1 MLLLKDDLP
10 LPLFNWTII
19 PMIKWTTVLFSLTEN
34 VATQRQMSIKVEFK
48 NLKRRWNYM
57 IIYEGSSQL
66 ASQIQYFTLIML
78 FYLFYKL
85 LKIKLQQH
93 LSIVFC

>member
-1 MLLLKDDLP
+1 
-10 LPLFNWTII
+10 
-19 PMIKWTTVLFSLTEN
+19 
-34 VATQRQMSIKVEFK
+34 
-48 NLKRRWNYM
+48 M